1 MVKRLRSIIHNR
13 NGFTLIEVMISL
25 AIFAVFVSAYLTA
38 QGYNISDSA
47 VMRDELDL
55 KRYAEQKINEL
66 IVDPPELKLSV
77 TLKADT
83 GKFEQDDNFSYSVIY
98 KQFVIPDLNKITGAD
113 QEEGQNPQE
122 KKIFDNIKK
131 NLEKIIWQV
140 EVTVKN
146 NTSER
151 TYSVSTWLYNQQ
163 AQVVFEQM

>member
-1 MVKRLRSIIHNR
+1 MVKKLRSLIQNQK
-13 NGFTLIEVMISL
+13 GFTLIEVMISL

-38 QGYNISDSA
+38 QGYNISDST
-47 VMRDELDL
+47 VMRDELNL
-55 KRYAEQKINEL
+55 KRYAEKKINEI
-66 IVDPPELKLSV
+66 IVSPPELKLSI
-77 TLKADT
+77 TLKPDA
-83 GKFEQDDNFSYSVIY
+83 GKFEEDENFSYSVLY
-98 KQFVIPDLNKITGAD
+98 KQFIIPDLNKITGAD
-113 QEEGQNPQE
+113 QEEDQNPQE
-122 KKIFDNIKK
+122 KKIFDNVKK